1 MMLSKMLLL
10 SPAAGEVA
18 AIACVSAAKSR
29 REKAESRPNDDVP
42 KVMVTGRDAHT
53 GRAKT
58 CFRWVSFTRL
68 FFFAVALARSF
79 KWFTSHFSVMVK
91 KEASVSCF
99 RK

>member
-68 FFFAVALARSF
+68 FFCCGVGAKFQVVYQSLFCYGKERSISF
-79 KWFTSHFSVMVK
+79 VFP
-91 KEASVSCF
+91 
-99 RK
+99 